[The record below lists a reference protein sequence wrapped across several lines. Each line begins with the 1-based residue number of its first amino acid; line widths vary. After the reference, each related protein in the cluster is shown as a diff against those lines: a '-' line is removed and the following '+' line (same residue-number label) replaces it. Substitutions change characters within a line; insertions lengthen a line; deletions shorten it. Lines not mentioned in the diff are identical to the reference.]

1 MDRTTAATI
10 PILTLNIRYE
20 RDTVAARQ
28 RARQIARLAGFDAQ
42 DQTRIATAVSEIAR
56 NAFSYAGGG
65 KVEYAIEHG
74 RGGEPTPE
82 ALVIR
87 IMDTGAGIKDL
98 EGILEGRYRSS
109 TGMGL
114 GITGARRLMD
124 DFEIQS
130 ARNAGTTVVLRK
142 HLPRKSGADSRD
154 MAARMAAGLAAAKPE
169 DPFAE
174 IQLQNQE
181 LLRTLEELR
190 KRQEELTFLNREL
203 QDTNRGVVAL
213 YAELDEKA
221 DHLRRADELKSKF
234 LSNMSHEFRSPLN
247 SILALTR
254 LLSDGVDGPLNSE
267 QQQQV
272 SFVRK
277 AAEDLYELVN
287 DLLDLAKVEAG
298 KVEVKPAEFEVAS
311 LFGALRGMLRPLF
324 LNQSVNLVFES
335 PQDLPLVYSDEG
347 KISQILRNFISNALK
362 FTERGEV
369 RVSADIVDGD
379 HIRFCVADTGIGIAP
394 EDYERIFQD
403 FAQIEN
409 PIQRRVKGT
418 GLGLPLSRKL
428 AHLLGGE
435 LNLTSQVGVG
445 STFSVVLP
453 ILYRKEPGTAD
464 TGTIDLQP
472 GKKPLLVIENSE
484 EAVLLYSRWLKDSDF
499 QIVRAATI
507 EEAHLKLAAFRPAL
521 IILDVLLRGE
531 DSWSLL
537 AKLKESPATKE
548 IPVLVVT
555 TVDDPRKGYQLGA
568 DGYLIKPVDPETLR
582 HELAR
587 LIAKSSLDPVLIID
601 DNERD
606 RYLLRHLLRTM
617 NVQVT
622 EAFNGSDG
630 LAKARAE
637 RPRLIFLDLAM
648 PEMSGFDVFKHLQ
661 SDPLT
666 KGIKVVVNSS
676 MRLDASDRARLIG
689 AVAFISKEHLEREDT
704 LAAVRHVLDSV
715 RAVGTMTDISRYAHD
730 PQR

>member
-1 MDRTTAATI
+1 MESTTGSTV

-20 RDTVAARQ
+20 HDTVAARQ

-42 DQTRIATAVSEIAR
+42 DQTRISTAVSEIAR
-56 NAFSYAGGG
+56 NAFRYAGGG
-65 KVEYAIEHG
+65 KIVYAIDYAVE
-74 RGGEPTPE
+74 RDPFPE

-87 IMDTGAGIKDL
+87 VTDTGPGIEDL
-98 EGILEGRYRSS
+98 DRILEGRYRSS
-109 TGMGL
+109 TGMGM
-114 GITGARRLMD
+114 GIIGARRLMD

-130 ARNAGTTVVLRK
+130 SRGTGTTVVLRK
-142 HLPRKSGADSRD
+142 RLPRRTGATTRD
-154 MAARMAAGLAAAKPE
+154 AIAHMAETLAAAKAE

-190 KRQEELTFLNREL
+190 TRQEELTYLNREL
-203 QDTNRGVVAL
+203 QDTNRGVIAL

-247 SILALTR
+247 SILALAR
-254 LLSDGVDGPLNSE
+254 LLADEVDGPLCAE

-298 KVEVKPAEFEVAS
+298 KVEVKPVEFEVAN

-335 PQDLPLVYSDEG
+335 PQELTPELPPVYSDEG

-369 RVSADIVDGD
+369 RVSAEVVDGD
-379 HIRFCVADTGIGIAP
+379 HIKFSVADTGIGIAP
-394 EDYERIFQD
+394 EDHERIFQD

-435 LNLTSQVGVG
+435 VHLTSEVGAG

-453 ILYRKEPGTAD
+453 VAYRKQPGTEDA
-464 TGTIDLQP
+464 GSIDLQP
-472 GKKPLLVIENSE
+472 GMKPLLVIENSD
-484 EAVLLYSRWLKDSDF
+484 EAVLLYSRWLKNSEF
-499 QIVRAATI
+499 QIVRAATSA
-507 EEAHLKLAAFRPAL
+507 EAQQKLAAFRPAL
-521 IILDVLLRGE
+521 IILDILLRGE

-537 AKLKESPATKE
+537 AKLKQSPATKQ

-555 TVDDPRKGYQLGA
+555 TLDDPRKAYQLGA
-568 DGYLIKPVDPETLR
+568 DGYLVKPIDPQTMR
-582 HELAR
+582 NELTR
-587 LIAKSSLDPVLIID
+587 LTAQTFLERVLIID

-606 RYLLRHLLRTM
+606 RYLLRHLLRSM
-617 NVQVT
+617 NVVVT
-622 EAFNGSDG
+622 EAFNGPDG
-630 LAKARAE
+630 LVKARE
-637 RPRLIFLDLAM
+637 EHPGLIFLDLAM
-648 PEMSGFDVFKHLQ
+648 PEMSGFDVFRRLQ
-661 SDPLT
+661 SDPRT
-666 KGIKVVVNSS
+666 SGIKVIVNTS
-676 MRLDASDRARLIG
+676 MRLTATDKGRLIG
-689 AVAFISKEHLEREDT
+689 AAAFISKEHLERDT
-704 LAAVRHVLDSV
+704 VAAVRDVLDSV
-715 RAVGTMTDISRYAHD
+715 GATGKMTDTGN
-730 PQR
+730 